1 MDLNK
6 VLLIGRAT
14 DTSEIKRIESNDS
27 SVINFVIATNRKF
40 KNKDGNI
47 QEEAEYHR
55 CVAYGNSADVL
66 GKYLH
71 KGKRVYIE
79 GRLRTRKWTDNA
91 GLTKYSTEV
100 IVTHFIFLDSKSN
113 NDDDHIDNDD
123 VHHDDLMMDE
133 ELPF

>member
-6 VLLIGRAT
+6 VSLIGRAT

-27 SVINFVIATNRKF
+27 NVINFVIATNRKF
-40 KNKDGNI
+40 KNKDGNL

-66 GKYLH
+66 WKYLH
-71 KGKRVYIE
+71 KGKRIYIE
-79 GRLRTRKWTDNA
+79 GRLRTRKRTDNA

-100 IVTHFIFLDSKSN
+100 IVTHFIFLDSKSHDEEHEESEN
-113 NDDDHIDNDD
+113 NYTIDNDM
-123 VHHDDLMMDE
+123 LDE
-133 ELPF
+133 EVPF